1 MKNPV
6 HIKNEI
12 YWLGVNDRETDL
24 FEALWPIPRGV
35 AYNSYIIKDE
45 KCVLIDTVKATYQTE
60 YINKIQTLIG
70 NDKKIDYL
78 VINHMEPDH
87 SGAITM
93 LRNIY
98 PDMKII
104 GNEKTLDYLNGFYKI
119 SDNTQAVKDGEE
131 LDIGS
136 RKLKFFITP
145 MVHWP
150 ETMMTLDQSVGMLF
164 SGDAF
169 GGFGTLD
176 GGIFDDEVNMNFYSE
191 ETLRYYSNIVG
202 KYAPMAHR
210 AIQRLRELD
219 VKIIGSTHG
228 PVLRKNPWKVIDDY
242 DRWSSYTTEKGA
254 VIAYASMYGNTK
266 VLAEAIARSLAE
278 NGIEQVKLF
287 DVSRQHIS
295 YAIAN
300 IWRYRGL
307 ILGSCTYNT
316 KIFPL
321 MEQLLTFFENSNI
334 KNHLLGLFGSYTWS
348 GGAVTRLKQFS
359 ENSKIET
366 LEPVI
371 EIKHSATAEDLE
383 KCNELGKN
391 MATALHQAH

>member
-6 HIKNEI
+6 HITNDI

-60 YINKIQTLIG
+60 YINKIQSLIG
-70 NDKKIDYL
+70 NDKCIDYL

-98 PDMKII
+98 PDMKIV
-104 GNEKTLDYLNGFYKI
+104 GNSKTLDYLKGFYKI
-119 SDNTQAVKDGEE
+119 TDNTITIKDEEE
-131 LDIGS
+131 LDLGS
-136 RKLKFFITP
+136 RKLKFYVTP

-150 ETMMTLDQSVGMLF
+150 ETMMTLDQSSGMLF

-176 GGIFDDEVNMNFYSE
+176 GGIFDDEVNMNFYGE

-202 KYAPMAHR
+202 KYAPMAQR
-210 AIQRLRELD
+210 AIKRLRELD
-219 VKIIGSTHG
+219 IKIIGSTHG
-228 PVLRKNPWKVIDDY
+228 PVLRKNPWKVVDDY
-242 DRWSSYTTEKGA
+242 DRWSSYSTEKGV

-266 VLAEAIARSLAE
+266 LLAEAIARNLAE
-278 NGIEQVKLF
+278 NGIDQIKLF
-287 DVSRQHIS
+287 DVSRQHLS

-321 MEQLLTFFENSNI
+321 MEQLLTFFENANI
-334 KNHLLGLFGSYTWS
+334 KNHVLGLFGSYTWS
-348 GGAVTRLKQFS
+348 GGAVTRLKNFS
-359 ENSKIET
+359 EKSKIET

-371 EIKHSATAEDLE
+371 EIKHSATEEDLE
-383 KCNELGKN
+383 LCKELAKN
-391 MATALHQAH
+391 MASTLHQAG